1 MENYKK
7 LIQLL
12 KSAIVDKELRNSDDE
27 VIDRY
32 PVQIVDDRMI
42 APLAAYLHRQGVYT
56 LEWVSVKE
64 RLPDESGTYLVIGK
78 SGTPHTSHFYKQRKI
93 PSTEF
98 AVIPAHFSNRYVRF
112 WMPLPTPPEEVF
124 P

>member
-12 KSAIVDKELRNSDDE
+12 KSAVVDKELRNSDDE

-78 SGTPHTSHFYKQRKI
+78 SGTPHTSHFYKERTLYGHTYEGK
-93 PSTEF
+93 
-98 AVIPAHFSNRYVRF
+98 FSNRYVRF
-112 WMPLPTPPEEVF
+112 WMPLPTPPAEVF

>member
-12 KSAIVDKELRNSDDE
+12 RSAVFEKELCNSDDE
-27 VIDRY
+27 VIDHFA
-32 PVQIVDDRMI
+32 VQAVDNQMI
-42 APLAAYLHRQGVYT
+42 APLAAYLHRKGVT
-56 LEWVSVKE
+56 ALEWVSANE

-78 SGTPHTSHFYKQRKI
+78 SGTPHTSHFYKECKI

-98 AVIPAHFSNRYVRF
+98 AVIPAHFSNRHVRF

>member
-12 KSAIVDKELRNSDDE
+12 RSAVFEKELRNSDDE
-27 VIDRY
+27 VIDHFAA
-32 PVQIVDDRMI
+32 QAVDNQMI
-42 APLAAYLHRQGVYT
+42 APLAAYLHRKGVT
-56 LEWVSVKE
+56 ALEWVSVKE
-64 RLPDESGTYLVIGK
+64 RLPNESGTYLVIGK
-78 SGTPHTSHFYKQRKI
+78 SGTPHTSHFYKERKI

-98 AVIPAHFSNRYVRF
+98 AVIPAHFSNRHVRF

>member
-12 KSAIVDKELRNSDDE
+12 KSAVVEKELRNSDDE

-32 PVQIVDDRMI
+32 PVQAVDNQMI
-42 APLAAYLHRQGVYT
+42 APLAAYLHRKGVST
-56 LEWVSVKE
+56 LKWVSVKE
-64 RLPDESGTYLVIGK
+64 RLPDESGSYLVSGK
-78 SGTPHTSHFYKQRKI
+78 SGTPHTSHFYKEQTIYGK
-93 PSTEF
+93 TY
-98 AVIPAHFSNRYVRF
+98 PAHFSNRYVRF